1 MILNFLS
8 EICLVKKIVIIIVF
22 VICLKPVFPVIDYFV
37 NYDYISKELCE
48 NKTKPE
54 LLCNGKCQLMKELA
68 KASEDDKPIS
78 TDKKTVHLKTE
89 LLFFQE
95 VENLIARQTYFQHKI
110 SISDNY
116 SNLYFHLN
124 GCAVFHPPTI
134 IT

>member
-1 MILNFLS
+1 
-8 EICLVKKIVIIIVF
+8 VKKLVIIVALVMF
-22 VICLKPVFPVIDYFV
+22 LKPVFPVIDYIV

-48 NKTKPE
+48 NKAKPE
-54 LLCNGKCQLMKELA
+54 LECNGKCKLMQGLA
-68 KASEDDKPIS
+68 KASDEDKPIS
-78 TDKKTVHLKTE
+78 SDKKVVHLETE
-89 LLFFQE
+89 LLFFKE
-95 VENLIARQTYFQHKI
+95 IETLIARQTYFQHKI

>member
-1 MILNFLS
+1 M
-8 EICLVKKIVIIIVF
+8 KKLVIIVALVMF
-22 VICLKPVFPVIDYFV
+22 LKPVFPVIDYIV

-48 NKTKPE
+48 NKAKPE
-54 LLCNGKCQLMKELA
+54 LQCNGKCQLIKELA
-68 KASEDDKPIS
+68 KASEEDKPIS
-78 TDKKTVHLKTE
+78 TDKKTVHFETE

-95 VENLIARQTYFQHKI
+95 IENLITRQTYFQHKI
-110 SISDNY
+110 NISDNY